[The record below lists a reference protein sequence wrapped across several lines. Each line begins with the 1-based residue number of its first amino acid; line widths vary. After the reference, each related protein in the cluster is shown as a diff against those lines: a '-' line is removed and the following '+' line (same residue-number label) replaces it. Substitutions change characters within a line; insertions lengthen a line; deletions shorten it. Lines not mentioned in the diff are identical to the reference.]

1 MTRLLIL
8 GNSRANFLVAPLGN
22 PFQAVDIWGNDGND
36 TLWGGLGDDI
46 LRGGA
51 GQDYLLARG
60 GDDLLLGG
68 DGQDTLV
75 GGQGSDTLEG
85 GAGQDLLQSGG
96 GHDLLLGGEG
106 QDTLVGGQ
114 DGDTLNGGEGH
125 DLLQGGASSDV
136 MWGGAGQDELYGG
149 GGADALDGGAG
160 HDALF
165 GGAGDDLFTGGAGQ
179 DEIHGGAG
187 RDTAIF
193 QGVFSDYQITDM
205 GDGGVMVRGITATG
219 RLDGRDSLT
228 SVELL
233 RFADVTIEVNG
244 VPAAPLIT
252 GFTNDTGILG
262 DALTADRSISLTGTA
277 ASFAQVEIFADGAS
291 LGSVTAASNGTWS
304 YTTISLA
311 DGAYDFAA
319 QATKGGLT
327 SAVSAPLTL
336 TIDATAPGAPSFGL
350 LASSDSGV
358 RGDDITAYRW
368 TDLVGEGEAGAT
380 VTLMGTG
387 LTTQVGADG
396 QFRFG
401 NVELDVGVNSFT
413 VEIRDAA
420 GNATLADFDITRVDD
435 GTTDPVQAWNFV
447 SYDAIRISGLSTA
460 IAARVLAIE
469 SIAIMD
475 TLAAIDGTAATTV
488 SLDAPEGISAPI
500 AAAAAAHRS
509 LSVLYASN
517 AQAVA
522 LQASFDARLAED
534 LAQLAPGEL
543 RDASVA
549 FGVAVADAVLALR
562 ANDGSNAVVTYTL
575 GSEPGEWRPTPRVG
589 PGGTE
594 LPGRPAQLPQ
604 WGDVKPFL
612 MEDGAQ
618 FRPDGPPAMTSAE
631 YTAEFNEVKS
641 LGALNSTTRTAEQT
655 EIAFYWRDLAGTYS
669 PAGRWAQIAG
679 EVLEA
684 QGHSSASAARIMAA
698 VNLVGADGAIAAW
711 DAKYAYNFWRPITAI
726 READT
731 DGNPDTIQ
739 DASWKP
745 LIETPPHPDYTSGH
759 ATCSAAAA
767 WALTYLL
774 GDDIAFTNASIGLP
788 NVFRSFDNFVD
799 AATEA
804 ARSRIYG
811 GIHFTSAGVEG
822 LELGKDV
829 ADYGMAKFFASEVE
843 DIYAPILLLDA
854 QATGPLA
861 APPVL
866 TGYALDNRDGL
877 EVLRARLDGGAALEV
892 AVNDAGRFTLDAAL
906 FGPIAAGAHSI
917 TLEAEDAVGLDA
929 TPVIFTFTLIA

>member
-1 MTRLLIL
+1 MTRLLIF
-8 GNSRANFLVAPLGN
+8 GNSRSNFLVPPPGN
-22 PFQAVDIWGNDGND
+22 PLQPVEIWGLDGND
-36 TLWGGLGDDI
+36 TLWGGLGADI
-46 LRGGA
+46 LRGGD
-51 GQDYLLARG
+51 GQDHLFGRG
-60 GDDLLLGG
+60 GHDLLLGG

-75 GGQGSDTLEG
+75 GGQDGDTL
-85 GAGQDLLQSGG
+85 DG
-96 GHDLLLGGEG
+96 GHGQDLLLGGAG
-106 QDTLVGGQ
+106 A
-114 DGDTLNGGEGH
+114 
-125 DLLQGGASSDV
+125 DLLL
-136 MWGGAGQDELYGG
+136 GGAGQDELR
-149 GGADALDGGAG
+149 GGAGADVLDGGAG
-160 HDALF
+160 QDELA
-165 GGAGDDLFTGGAGQ
+165 GGAGDDLLTGGAGN
-179 DEIHGGAG
+179 DDISGGAG

-193 QGVFSDYQITDM
+193 QGQRSDYLII
-205 GDGGVMVRGITATG
+205 DGCDGEVIVRGISGAG
-219 RLDGRDSLT
+219 RLDGRDVLSG
-228 SVELL
+228 VELL
-233 RFADVTIEVNG
+233 RFADMTLEVNG
-244 VPAAPLIT
+244 VPAAPVIT
-252 GFTNDTGILG
+252 GFSDDTGLPG
-262 DALTADRSISLTGTA
+262 DGLTADRSITLTGTA
-277 ASFAQVEIFADGAS
+277 TARARVEIFADGVS
-291 LGSVTAASNGTWS
+291 LGEVTVGTTGVWS
-304 YTTISLA
+304 FTTAPLA

-319 QATKGGLT
+319 QATRGALT
-327 SAVSAPLTL
+327 SAVSAPLGL
-336 TIDATAPGAPSFGL
+336 IIDATAPTAPSLGL
-350 LASSDSGV
+350 LASSDSGQ
-358 RGDDITAYRW
+358 RGDDITAFRW
-368 TDLVGEGEAGAT
+368 VDLVGHGEIGAT
-380 VTLMGTG
+380 VTLLSTG
-387 LTTQVGADG
+387 ISTVVGADG

-401 NVELDVGVNSFT
+401 NVELDVGLNSFT

-420 GNATLADFDITRVDD
+420 GNMTLTDFDVTRMDD
-435 GTTDPVQAWNFV
+435 GTTDPVQGWNFV

-475 TLAAIDGTAATTV
+475 TLAAIDGTSATTV

-562 ANDGSNAVVTYTL
+562 ANDGSSAVVPYTP

-589 PGGTE
+589 PGDTE

-604 WGDVKPFL
+604 WGDVTPFL

-631 YTAEFNEVKS
+631 YTAEFEEVRL
-641 LGALNSTTRTAEQT
+641 LGAIDSTTRTAEQT

-698 VNLVGADGAIAAW
+698 LNLVGADGAIAAW
-711 DAKYAYNFWRPITAI
+711 DAKYEYNFWRPITAI

-731 DGNPDTIQ
+731 DGNPDTVQ
-739 DASWKP
+739 DPNWRP

-767 WALTYLL
+767 WALTYML

-788 NVFRSFDNFVD
+788 GVFRSFDNFVD

-811 GIHFTSAGVEG
+811 GIHFSSAGVEG

-829 ADYGMAKFFASEVE
+829 ADYGMAKFFASEVA
-843 DIYAPILLLDA
+843 DIYAPILLLDVTPSA
-854 QATGPLA
+854 PLA

-866 TGYALDNRDGL
+866 SGYALDNRDGL
-877 EVLRARLDGGAALEV
+877 DVMRARLDGGAAVEV
-892 AVNDAGRFTLDAAL
+892 AVDATGRFTFDAGL
-906 FGPIAAGAHSI
+906 VFGPIAAGEHSI
-917 TLEAEDAVGLDA
+917 QLEAEDAAGLDA
-929 TPVIFTFTLIA
+929 APVIYSFTLIA

>member
-1 MTRLLIL
+1 MSRVIIQ
-8 GNSRANFLVAPLGN
+8 GNSRSNFLLAPLGG
-22 PFQAVDIWGNDGND
+22 PLLDYELRGLEGSD
-36 TLWGGLGDDI
+36 TLWGGLG
-46 LRGGA
+46 A
-51 GQDYLLARG
+51 
-60 GDDLLLGG
+60 DLLLGG
-68 DGQDTLV
+68 DGQDYLWGR
-75 GGQGSDTLEG
+75 GGPDI
-85 GAGQDLLQSGG
+85 
-96 GHDLLLGGEG
+96 LLGGNG
-106 QDTLVGGQ
+106 HDTLLGGQ
-114 DGDTLNGGEGH
+114 DGDTLDGGDGQ
-125 DLLQGGASSDV
+125 DLLQGGAGADLLL
-136 MWGGAGQDELYGG
+136 GGAGQDEMRAGA
-149 GGADALDGGAG
+149 GADTLDGGAG
-160 HDALF
+160 QDEMF
-165 GGAGDDLFTGGAGQ
+165 GGAGDDLLIGGAGH
-179 DEIHGGAG
+179 DEIAGGTG
-187 RDTAIF
+187 RDTAVF
-193 QGVFSDYQITDM
+193 QGLRSDYQITDL
-205 GDGGVMVRGITATG
+205 GDGQVIVRGVSGDG

-233 RFADVTIEVNG
+233 RFADVTLEVNG
-244 VPAAPLIT
+244 VPAAPEIT
-252 GFTNDTGILG
+252 GFAHDTGLLG
-262 DALTADRSISLTGTA
+262 DGLTADSSLTLAGTA
-277 ASFAQVEIFADGAS
+277 VAQERVEIFADGES
-291 LGSVTAASNGTWS
+291 LGEVTAGADGAWS
-304 YTTISLA
+304 FTTAPLG

-319 QATKGGLT
+319 QATRGGLT
-327 SAVSAPLTL
+327 SAASAPLSV
-336 TIDATAPGAPSFGL
+336 TIDTTAPAAPTLGL

-358 RGDDITAYRW
+358 RGDDVTAYRW
-368 TDLVGEGEAGAT
+368 TDLVGTGEAGAS
-380 VTLMGTG
+380 VTLLGTG
-387 LTTQVGADG
+387 LIAVVDEDG

-435 GTTDPVQAWNFV
+435 GTTDPVQGWNFV

-517 AQAVA
+517 AQAAA

-562 ANDGSNAVVTYTL
+562 ANDGSSATVPYTL

-589 PGGTE
+589 SGDIE

-604 WGDVKPFL
+604 WGDVTPFL
-612 MEDGAQ
+612 IEDGAQ

-631 YTAEFNEVKS
+631 YTAEFEEVKS
-641 LGALNSTTRTAEQT
+641 LGAIDSTTRTAEQT

-698 VNLVGADGAIAAW
+698 LNLVGADGAIAAW

-731 DGNPDTIQ
+731 DGNADTLQ
-739 DASWKP
+739 DPTWRP
-745 LIETPPHPDYTSGH
+745 LFETPPHPDYTSGH

-767 WALTYLL
+767 WALTYML

-788 NVFRSFDNFVD
+788 GVFRSFDNFVD
-799 AATEA
+799 AAVEA

-811 GIHFTSAGVEG
+811 GIHFSSAGVEG

-829 ADYGMAKFFASEVE
+829 ADYGMAKFFASEVA

-854 QATGPLA
+854 APAAPLA

-866 TGYALDNRDGL
+866 SGYALDNRDGL
-877 EVLRARLDGGAALEV
+877 DVLRASLNGGAAVEV
-892 AVNDAGRFTLDAAL
+892 AVDEAGRFTLDAAAV
-906 FGPIAAGAHSI
+906 FGPIAAGANSI

-929 TPVIFTFTLIA
+929 APVVFAFTLIA

>member
-8 GNSRANFLVAPLGN
+8 GNSRSNFLFAPFGI
-22 PFQAVDIWGNDGND
+22 AVDIWGNDGND
-36 TLWGGLGDDI
+36 TLWGGFAADI

-51 GQDYLLARG
+51 GNDYLFGWG
-60 GDDLLLGG
+60 GR
-68 DGQDTLV
+68 
-75 GGQGSDTLEG
+75 
-85 GAGQDLLQSGG
+85 
-96 GHDLLLGGEG
+96 DLLLGGEG
-106 QDTLVGGQ
+106 QDTLVSGQ
-114 DGDTLNGGEGH
+114 EGDTLEGGAGNDLLLGGAGP
-125 DLLQGGASSDV
+125 DLLQGGEGQDDLYGGSGADSLE
-136 MWGGAGQDELYGG
+136 GGAGNDDLW
-149 GGADALDGGAG
+149 
-160 HDALF
+160 
-165 GGAGDDLFTGGAGQ
+165 GGAGDDLLTGGAAN
-179 DEIHGGAG
+179 DDIDGGGG
-187 RDTAIF
+187 RDTATF
-193 QGVFSDYQITDM
+193 QGRRADYQITDL
-205 GDGGVMVRGITATG
+205 GGGEVIVRGITATG
-219 RLDGRDSLT
+219 RQDGRDSLT

-233 RFADVTIEVNG
+233 RFADVTLEVNG
-244 VPAAPLIT
+244 VPAAPVISA
-252 GFTNDTGILG
+252 FSQDTGILG
-262 DALTADRSISLTGTA
+262 DGVTADRSITLSGTTA
-277 ASFAQVEIFADGAS
+277 GRATIEIFAEGAS
-291 LGSVTAASNGTWS
+291 LGVVTAAANGTWS
-304 YTTISLA
+304 FTTAPLA
-311 DGAYDFAA
+311 DGAYEFGA

-327 SAVSAPLTL
+327 SAVSTTLTV
-336 TIDATAPGAPSFGL
+336 TIDATPPTAPSFGL

-358 RGDDITAYRW
+358 RGDDITAFRW

-380 VTLMGTG
+380 VTLLGTG
-387 LTTQVGADG
+387 LTTVVGADG
-396 QFRFG
+396 RFQFG
-401 NVELDVGVNSFT
+401 NVELDLGVNSFT
-413 VEIRDAA
+413 LEMRDAA

-460 IAARVLAIE
+460 IAARILAIE

-475 TLAAIDGTAATTV
+475 TLAAIDGTNATTV

-522 LQASFDARLAED
+522 LQASFDAQLALD
-534 LAQLAPGEL
+534 LAQLAPGET

-549 FGVAVADAVLALR
+549 FGIAVADAILALR
-562 ANDGSNAVVTYTL
+562 ANDGSGAVVTYTL
-575 GSEPGEWRPTPRVG
+575 GSEPGEWRPTPRPG
-589 PGGTE
+589 PNGTE

-604 WGDVKPFL
+604 WGDVAPFL
-612 MEDGAQ
+612 IEDGAQ

-641 LGALNSTTRTAEQT
+641 LGALDSTTRTAEQT

-679 EVLEA
+679 EALEA
-684 QGHSSASAARIMAA
+684 QGHSSASAARVMAA
-698 VNLVGADGAIAAW
+698 LNLVGADGAIAAW

-731 DGNPDTIQ
+731 DGNPDTSQ
-739 DASWKP
+739 DATWRP
-745 LIETPPHPDYTSGH
+745 LFETPPHPDYTSGH

-774 GDDIAFTNASIGLP
+774 GDDFAFTNASIGLP
-788 NVFRSFDNFVD
+788 GVYRSFDSFVD

-811 GIHFTSAGVEG
+811 GIHFSSAGVEG

-829 ADYGMAKFFASEVE
+829 ADYGMAKFFASELE
-843 DIYAPILLLDA
+843 DVYAPILLLDA
-854 QATGPLA
+854 AATAPLA

-877 EVLRARLDGGAALEV
+877 DVLRASLDGGAVVEV
-892 AVNDAGRFTLDAAL
+892 AVDDAGRFTLDMAAL
-906 FGPIAAGAHSI
+906 FGPIATGDHSLL
-917 TLEAEDAVGLDA
+917 LEAEDAVGLDA
-929 TPVIFTFTLIA
+929 APVVFTFTLIA

>member
-1 MTRLLIL
+1 MTRVIIQ
-8 GNSRANFLVAPLGN
+8 GNSRSNFLFAPLGGAL
-22 PFQAVDIWGNDGND
+22 QDYELRGLEGSD
-36 TLWGGLGDDI
+36 TLWGGLG
-46 LRGGA
+46 A
-51 GQDYLLARG
+51 
-60 GDDLLLGG
+60 DLLLGG
-68 DGQDTLV
+68 DGQDYLW
-75 GGQGSDTLEG
+75 GRG
-85 GAGQDLLQSGG
+85 GADILIGG
-96 GHDLLLGGEG
+96 NGH
-106 QDTLVGGQ
+106 DTLVGGQ
-114 DGDTLNGGEGH
+114 EGDTLDGGDGQ
-125 DLLQGGASSDV
+125 DLLQGGSGTDLLLGGAGHDE
-136 MWGGAGQDELYGG
+136 MLAGAGEDTLDGGAGQDEMI
-149 GGADALDGGAG
+149 
-160 HDALF
+160 
-165 GGAGDDLFTGGAGQ
+165 GGAGDDLFIGGAGH
-179 DEIHGGAG
+179 DEIEGGAG
-187 RDTAIF
+187 RDTAVF
-193 QGVFSDYQITDM
+193 QGLRSDYQIIDL
-205 GDGGVMVRGITATG
+205 GGGEVIVRGISGDG

-233 RFADVTIEVNG
+233 RFADVTLEVNG
-244 VPAAPLIT
+244 VPAAPVIT
-252 GFTNDTGILG
+252 GFAHDTGLVG
-262 DALTADRSISLTGTA
+262 DGLTADASLTLTGTA
-277 ASFAQVEIFADGAS
+277 VARARVEIFADGQS
-291 LGSVTAASNGTWS
+291 LGEVTAGADGAWS
-304 YTTISLA
+304 FTTAPLA

-319 QATKGGLT
+319 QATRGGLT
-327 SAVSAPLTL
+327 SAASAPLGV
-336 TIDATAPGAPSFGL
+336 TIDATAPDAPTLGL

-358 RGDDITAYRW
+358 RGDDITAFRW
-368 TDLVGEGEAGAT
+368 TDLVGEGEAAAT
-380 VTLMGTG
+380 VTLLGTG
-387 LTTQVGADG
+387 RVTQVGADG

-401 NVELDVGVNSFT
+401 NVELDVGVNSFS

-435 GTTDPVQAWNFV
+435 GTTDPVEGWNFV

-488 SLDAPEGISAPI
+488 ALDAPEGISAPI

-589 PGGTE
+589 PGDTE

-612 MEDGAQ
+612 IQDGAQ

-631 YTAEFNEVKS
+631 YTAEFEEVRL
-641 LGALNSTTRTAEQT
+641 LGAIDSTTRTAEQT
-655 EIAFYWRDLAGTYS
+655 EIAFYWRDLTGTYS

-684 QGHSSASAARIMAA
+684 QGHSPASAARIMAA
-698 VNLVGADGAIAAW
+698 LNLVGADGAIAAW

-739 DASWKP
+739 DPTWRP

-767 WALTYLL
+767 WALTYML

-788 NVFRSFDNFVD
+788 GVFRSFDNFVD

-829 ADYGMAKFFASEVE
+829 ADYGMAKFFASELA

-854 QATGPLA
+854 APAAPLA

-877 EVLRARLDGGAALEV
+877 DVLRASLNGGTAVEV
-892 AVNDAGRFTLDAAL
+892 AVDETGRFTLDAAAV
-906 FGPIAAGAHSI
+906 FGPIAAGPNSI
-917 TLEAEDAVGLDA
+917 TLEAEDAVGLTA
-929 TPVIFTFTLIA
+929 APVIFAFTLIA